1 MGNHYGQSL
10 NNRAKRLQWELPYD
24 FGENMMG
31 ALHLEMA
38 VLTVLEDWVYD
49 KTLS

>member
-1 MGNHYGQSL
+1 
-10 NNRAKRLQWELPYD
+10 
-24 FGENMMG
+24 MMG

-49 KTLS
+49 KTLSWRIQA